1 MRAIALLGGPKEEW
15 PHNLATE
22 IKEASKKG
30 NLIMASD
37 RGSLFLLELGIVPD
51 VALGDYDS
59 LTFDEREIVES
70 KVKDMRY
77 SNPIKD
83 FTDSEMLFYAAFI
96 DYRVDSLTVYGATG
110 GRMDHFFVNM
120 YAILKAPFDRFKE
133 KIKFIDKQNIIHF
146 FGKGK
151 HILPYEADYKY
162 LGIGTLTGAKNFSI
176 KNARYDLQSIDLP
189 VPTVYSSN
197 EYLNRQAIEISCESG
212 TLIVINSRDKK

>member
-1 MRAIALLGGPKEEW
+1 
-15 PHNLATE
+15 
-22 IKEASKKG
+22 
-30 NLIMASD
+30 
-37 RGSLFLLELGIVPD
+37 
-51 VALGDYDS
+51 
-59 LTFDEREIVES
+59 
-70 KVKDMRY
+70 MRY

-83 FTDSEMLFYAAFI
+83 FTDSEMLFYAAFV

-110 GRMDHFFVNM
+110 GRLDHFFVNM
-120 YAILKAPFDRFKE
+120 YAIMKAPFDRFKE
-133 KIKFIDKQNIIHF
+133 KIEFIDKQNVIRF
-146 FGKGK
+146 FGKGH

-176 KNARYDLQSIDLP
+176 KNARYDLQPIDLL

>member
-30 NLIMASD
+30 ALIMASD

-83 FTDSEMLFYAAFI
+83 FTVNCSWRNTNARINVKTTL
-96 DYRVDSLTVYGATG
+96 SLS
-110 GRMDHFFVNM
+110 
-120 YAILKAPFDRFKE
+120 
-133 KIKFIDKQNIIHF
+133 
-146 FGKGK
+146 
-151 HILPYEADYKY
+151 
-162 LGIGTLTGAKNFSI
+162 IGTTFEASPTC
-176 KNARYDLQSIDLP
+176 NAL
-189 VPTVYSSN
+189 
-197 EYLNRQAIEISCESG
+197 
-212 TLIVINSRDKK
+212 

>member
-30 NLIMASD
+30 ALIMASD

-59 LTFDEREIVES
+59 LTFGEREIVES

-120 YAILKAPFDRFKE
+120 YAMLKAPFDRFKE
-133 KIKFIDKQNIIHF
+133 KIKFIDKQNIIRF

-151 HILPYEADYKY
+151 HILPYEAD
-162 LGIGTLTGAKNFSI
+162 
-176 KNARYDLQSIDLP
+176 
-189 VPTVYSSN
+189 
-197 EYLNRQAIEISCESG
+197 
-212 TLIVINSRDKK
+212 